1 MASIR
6 NIPLLRN
13 ILRREVV
20 VKTTF
25 SEIQQ
30 VRTRFG
36 NTDGT
41 PAAPTVYG
49 DYYSTSVPIFSAVK
63 ARADAIATA
72 PLKVM
77 LETPE
82 GDLEWAGRQHPV
94 QQMLD
99 RMNSTNTPTDILRL
113 TQTHLDLWGSSYWFI
128 DKPSLSDVTTWDIR
142 VLRPDRI
149 KVVPNRGGG
158 GRAAAGFEDV
168 AGYIY
173 EVAGQRISLLPE
185 EVVWFRYINP
195 FEDYVGHSP
204 IAPVRLTADMGM
216 DATRFN
222 RSFFKNN
229 AVPADLVFYAEG
241 PLDPERVQEF
251 YDRLESRFQGPKNAH
266 RPMIWDLNAGAKP
279 ERLGLTQRDMEFMAA
294 LNWTVEDVA
303 RAYRI
308 PPPMLYSQTQS
319 TYNNVK
325 EARIDFYTGTVSTM
339 WAFIADELNESLL
352 PLLGAQGVGL
362 RIQFDTSEV
371 RPLREAETDFRE
383 QDRLDIT
390 AGLLTI
396 NEVRAKR
403 GGEPVDWGDEWW
415 VPALGMRQASV
426 AMENPAGGATA
437 EPEPPEDE
445 EPEGDTDEEP
455 FGTDEDE
462 DTEEDEGEEQEEQ
475 RAVAVDRVSLR
486 PMLTRSSL
494 SPGTVTALIRAFDS
508 RLTKHEARFEREVR
522 SLFVSQR
529 TDLIQAM
536 NAQDPDA
543 PVILH
548 ELFDPASYYETW
560 TPIIRRWMEA
570 TLVDEAEETASTFG
584 LTADDAVEDL
594 VEAGY
599 NKDDPWDRLMG
610 AITVQR
616 AIVDPTD
623 PAVRDWLDDATARMV
638 TGVNETTRASIALQV
653 NEANANNESLRQLAT
668 RIRGVMNTAI
678 QSRSHTIARTEMGMA
693 ASQGQLSAY
702 NATEEVERIQWLTA
716 NDSRVRDGDWDHTAA
731 QGELI
736 NKGEQFINTGEYMSA
751 PRLGSAPGNNINCRC
766 RTRPILRR

>member
-6 NIPLLRN
+6 DLPLLRR
-13 ILRREVV
+13 ILRREVI

-25 SEIQQ
+25 SDIQQ

-41 PAAPTVYG
+41 PSAPTVYG

-63 ARADAIATA
+63 ARADAVATA

-94 QQMLD
+94 QRMLD
-99 RMNSTNTPTDILRL
+99 RMNGTNTPTDVLRL
-113 TQTHLDLWGSSYWFI
+113 TQTHLDLWGSGYWFI
-128 DKPSLSDVTTWDIR
+128 DKPSLNDVTTWDIR
-142 VLRPDRI
+142 VLRPDRVR
-149 KVVPNRGGG
+149 VVPNTSNA
-158 GRAAAGFEDV
+158 GRAGAGFEDV

-204 IAPVRLTADMGM
+204 ISPVRLTADMGM

-241 PLDPERVQEF
+241 PLDPERVREF

-339 WAFIADELNESLL
+339 WAFIADELNESFL
-352 PLLGAQGVGL
+352 PLLGAQGAGL
-362 RIQFDTSEV
+362 RVQFDTSEV

-396 NEVRAKR
+396 NEVRSKR
-403 GGEPVDWGDEWW
+403 GNEPVDWGDEWW

-426 AMENPAGGATA
+426 AMENPAGRVIS
-437 EPEPPEDE
+437 EPEPLDE
-445 EPEGDTDEEP
+445 EPVDDTDDEEIDP
-455 FGTDEDE
+455 NAIDEDTDDSVDTDEDE
-462 DTEEDEGEEQEEQ
+462 RRDVGI
-475 RAVAVDRVSLR
+475 DRVSMR
-486 PMLTRSSL
+486 VTLTNKHL
-494 SPGTVTALIRAFDS
+494 SPSNVGALLRAFDT

-522 SLFVSQR
+522 SLFIAQR

-536 NAQDPDA
+536 STADQDQPAVVD
-543 PVILH
+543 
-548 ELFDPASYYETW
+548 ELFDPALYYATW
-560 TPIIRRWMEA
+560 TPIVRRWMEA
-570 TLVDEAEETASTFG
+570 SLVDEAEDTASTFG
-584 LTADDAVEDL
+584 LTADEAEADL

-599 NKDDPWDRLMG
+599 NTSDPWDRLMG

-623 PAVRDWLDDATARMV
+623 PAVADWLDNETARMV
-638 TGVNETTRASIALQV
+638 TGVNETTRASIATQV
-653 NEANANNESLRQLAT
+653 SEANANNESLRQLST
-668 RIRGVMNTAI
+668 RVRSVMNTAI
-678 QSRSHTIARTEMGMA
+678 QSRSHTIARTEMGKA
-693 ASQGQLSAY
+693 ASVGQLSAY
-702 NATEEVERIQWLTA
+702 NATQEVDRIQWLTA
-716 NDSRVRDGDWDHTAA
+716 ADTRVRSDDWDHTAA
-731 QGELI
+731 HGELI
-736 NKGEQFINTGEYMSA
+736 NKNELFINTGEPMTA